1 MYQIWMKVE
10 WGIRVGCWDV
20 SESYP
25 VGRMYHPPEQAVGLC
40 HCQELSRGE
49 QHIHA
54 SCTFHSYKYK
64 YKFTNTNLQIQIYK
78 YKYKFTNTKS
88 RAGGSSTSA
97 HAVLFIEPTLS
108 GLNKLKYQRSI
119 LLFLFCRRHK
129 SYSNPLLFFLSIN
142 CGIPKGTPPMKKD
155 IFLAQ
160 KKTFF
165 HGRCFLIVSCD
176 LMLPGAAEQKVWI
189 HFVKL
194 MWGREGGGSACSL
207 WEEGTRHPWGRFV
220 DFKRLFGNNYLCWFH
235 LF

>member
-64 YKFTNTNLQIQIYK
+64 YKYKYRFTNTN
-78 YKYKFTNTKS
+78 TNTKS
-88 RAGGSSTSA
+88 LTRCSLHWT
-97 HAVLFIEPTLS
+97 HIVRV
-108 GLNKLKYQRSI
+108 KLKYRRSI
-119 LLFLFCRRHK
+119 LLFLF
-129 SYSNPLLFFLSIN
+129 LQFFLSILIVGSLREHLPWKKIFSFGH
-142 CGIPKGTPPMKKD
+142 CPKENN
-155 IFLAQ
+155 
-160 KKTFF
+160 FF

-207 WEEGTRHPWGRFV
+207 WEEGTARHPWGRFV